1 MTPIANAMT
10 LACCA
15 LVVTTSTQAGADGS
29 APLNVERQRTIVPT
43 MSGFVI
49 RASGA
54 GGAGSASVPPTPSKI
69 IRIGA
74 DMHLDARLF
83 LRPALST
90 EESSHAR
97 R

>member
-1 MTPIANAMT
+1 MKPITKAMT
-10 LACCA
+10 LTCCA
-15 LVVTTSTQAGADGS
+15 LVGTTSVQAASDES
-29 APLNVERQRTIVPT
+29 APLNVKGQRTIVPT

-49 RASGA
+49 RAA
-54 GGAGSASVPPTPSKI
+54 GSVPPTPSKI